1 MFLPIAL
8 SRRGYG
14 EDVCHSIVYSKNNLP
29 IYHRNEKGLLIRIS
43 IALSMAYAIVS
54 RVYANPVKVFIT
66 LVQGNLKNRQ
76 NVITGSESG
85 RYIII
90 TI

>member
-1 MFLPIAL
+1 MVLAIAL
-8 SRRGYG
+8 SRHGYG

-43 IALSMAYAIVS
+43 IALSMAYDIVS
-54 RVYANPVKVFIT
+54 RVYANPVKEFMT
-66 LVQGNLKNRQ
+66 LVQGNLKDRQ

-85 RYIII
+85 RYIMI

>member
-1 MFLPIAL
+1 MDMEKMSA
-8 SRRGYG
+8 
-14 EDVCHSIVYSKNNLP
+14 IVLCTPKTTSLFIIEMKS
-29 IYHRNEKGLLIRIS
+29 LLIRIS
-43 IALSMAYAIVS
+43 IALSMAYDIVS
-54 RVYANPVKVFIT
+54 RVYANPVKEFMT
-66 LVQGNLKNRQ
+66 LVQGNLKDRQ

>member
-1 MFLPIAL
+1 
-8 SRRGYG
+8 
-14 EDVCHSIVYSKNNLP
+14 
-29 IYHRNEKGLLIRIS
+29 
-43 IALSMAYAIVS
+43 MAYDIVS
-54 RVYANPVKVFIT
+54 RVYANPVKEFMT
-66 LVQGNLKNRQ
+66 LVQGNLKDRQ